1 MVSTGFKGKSVQLF
15 TCCTEKPGEI
25 SRLEKEQ
32 NEPIQDDEFT
42 SNSEPRWV
50 PVTDILADVSL
61 RLNYMSLRADKDC
74 FCSIRSIVAE
84 KRKAKRSNQEGD
96 IGKNPDQYAEFI
108 MLARD
113 RS

>member
-1 MVSTGFKGKSVQLF
+1 VSTGFRGELVQLF
-15 TCCTEKPGEI
+15 TCCAKKPGEI

-42 SNSEPRWV
+42 SNSEPCWV
-50 PVTDILADVSL
+50 LITDILVNVSL
-61 RLNYMSLRADKDC
+61 RVNYMSVGADKDC
-74 FCSIRSIVAE
+74 FGSIRSIIAE
-84 KRKAKRSNQEGD
+84 KRKGKRSNQEGD
-96 IGKNPDQYAEFI
+96 IGKNPDQYAESI